1 MNLKRFFLASYIFL
15 VSFSVFSEDE
25 GLELLYQKIE
35 ALEQEIRD
43 LRNILEENSILVDRS
58 LEIQQQRYLDL
69 DSRILELSK
78 INLST
83 EQVIENSNEIKT
95 PDEERVLF
103 KQALVLFEEERFAE
117 ALDVFS
123 EIIISFPNGTYAPD
137 AYFWS
142 GELFLAQ
149 EMNEDAKLSYQNV
162 IDQFFD
168 HQRAPDSLY
177 KLAEIYRIEGN
188 KSEALNIY
196 NKVLEVFSESGAAQL
211 AKKSKENLKEESN
224 LVE

>member
-1 MNLKRFFLASYIFL
+1 
-15 VSFSVFSEDE
+15 
-25 GLELLYQKIE
+25 
-35 ALEQEIRD
+35 
-43 LRNILEENSILVDRS
+43 
-58 LEIQQQRYLDL
+58 
-69 DSRILELSK
+69 
-78 INLST
+78 
-83 EQVIENSNEIKT
+83 
-95 PDEERVLF
+95 
-103 KQALVLFEEERFAE
+103 
-117 ALDVFS
+117 
-123 EIIISFPNGTYAPD
+123 
-137 AYFWS
+137 
-142 GELFLAQ
+142 
-149 EMNEDAKLSYQNV
+149 MNEDAKLSYQNV